1 VNDPP
6 GGGNAARA
14 KDRYAAGSLVAGYR
28 LEEPIG
34 RGGTAVAFRARD
46 EKLGRVV
53 ALKILAPSMAADD
66 DFRQRFIR
74 EARTAA
80 AVDDPHIIPIFE
92 AGEADGVLF
101 IAMRYVPGGDVRTI
115 VRRNGPLDPR
125 RAAAIIEQVAS
136 ALDAAHAAGLV
147 HRDVKPANMLVD
159 VRAGKADHVYL
170 ADFGLSKMALSTTAG
185 LTATG
190 QVWGTVDYCS
200 PEQVRGNLVDGRSDQ
215 YALACSAFE
224 LLTGAPPFHREDPM
238 AVAYAQATETPP
250 KLSARRVG
258 LSPAADQ
265 VFARALAKEPGYRYP
280 SCGEFANALSR
291 ALGPVSPS
299 PGPSGQPGPSQHSGP
314 PSQHSG
320 PPGQQPGPAA
330 QWPGGLQPQRP
341 GVPHPQRPGVPV
353 QQPGLPAQL
362 ISGPR
367 PPQPPQPPRW
377 AGGPPVQPPQAQ
389 NPPYRP
395 TMPPAVPPYRYGYP
409 PGNVG
414 GFPPPGTAVKRS
426 WTRNWT
432 NWTLIGSAAMLLL
445 AFVLAPTVPQ
455 QGSGGAIVGLFAII
469 GIVGLLVGG
478 IGKLARWLGRSGNA
492 SGTRPP
498 GRGW

>member
-1 VNDPP
+1 LGYDPP

-14 KDRYAAGSLVAGYR
+14 KEKYAVGSLVAGYR
-28 LEEPIG
+28 LEEQIG

-53 ALKILAPSMAADD
+53 ALKILTPSLAADEE
-66 DFRQRFIR
+66 FRQRFIR

-92 AGEADGVLF
+92 AGEADGLLF

-115 VRRNGPLDPR
+115 VRRDGPLDPR
-125 RAAAIIEQVAS
+125 RAAAIVEQVAS

-159 VRAGKADHVYL
+159 ARPGKADHVYL
-170 ADFGLSKMALSTTAG
+170 ADFGLSKMALSTSTG

-200 PEQVRGNLVDGRSDQ
+200 PEQVRGNPVDGRSDQ

-224 LLTGAPPFHREDPM
+224 LLTGAPPFHREDSM
-238 AVAYAQATETPP
+238 AVAYAQATEPP
-250 KLSARRVG
+250 PRLSARRAG
-258 LSPAADQ
+258 LPLAADQ

-291 ALGPVSPS
+291 ALGTVPPS
-299 PGPSGQPGPSQHSGP
+299 PGPQAQQPGPQAQQP
-314 PSQHSG
+314 G
-320 PPGQQPGPAA
+320 PPGQQPGPPGQQPGPPG
-330 QWPGGLQPQRP
+330 QWPGGPQGQRP
-341 GVPHPQRPGVPV
+341 AVPV
-353 QQPGLPAQL
+353 QQPALPVQWS
-362 ISGPR
+362 SG
-367 PPQPPQPPRW
+367 PQPPQPPRW
-377 AGGPPVQPPQAQ
+377 QGGPPNQPPRAQ
-389 NPPYRP
+389 NVPYRP
-395 TMPPAVPPYRYGYP
+395 TVPPGAPPYRYGYP

-414 GFPPPGTAVKRS
+414 GFPAPAGMAKRS
-426 WTRNWT
+426 WTHDWT
-432 NWTLIGSAAMLLL
+432 NWTLIGSGALIVLLL
-445 AFVLAPTVPQ
+445 ILAPTLPQ
-455 QGSGGAIVGLFAII
+455 QGSGSATLGFFVILGF
-469 GIVGLLVGG
+469 VGLLVGG
-478 IGKLARWLGRSGNA
+478 IGKLARFLGRKGNA
-492 SGTRPP
+492 SGTGPP